1 MSCELQKTGARRVDL
16 IPADMTLLRSHRFQ
30 TIAFVAALYGFSAV
44 VIGLGL

>member
-1 MSCELQKTGARRVDL
+1 MA
-16 IPADMTLLRSHRFQ
+16 ILRSRTFQ